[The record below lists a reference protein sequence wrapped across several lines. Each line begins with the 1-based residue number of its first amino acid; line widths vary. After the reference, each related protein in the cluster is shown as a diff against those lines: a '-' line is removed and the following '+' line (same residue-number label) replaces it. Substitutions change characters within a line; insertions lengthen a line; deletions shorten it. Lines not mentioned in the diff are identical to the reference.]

1 MIVFPNHL
9 FIGKTLKKT
18 WLISR
23 LMSANGFGRFARITS
38 PISVGSHDPGPTS
51 AKEYATRRQSSTPD
65 PIERV
70 IAKLLRIREGG
81 SAFILDRQ
89 IYARIFYVIIILYLN
104 SRNIKRPFGKKS
116 ANAAGF
122 AMESETGEMILL
134 VSRAMMFAT
143 IDRKTS
149 LFAEVLEKRLAG
161 ASHSQTEID
170 QYLVS

>member
-1 MIVFPNHL
+1 MIVLPNHL
-9 FIGKTLKKT
+9 FMGKTLKKT

-23 LMSANGFGRFARITS
+23 LMGANGHRRFARITS

-70 IAKLLRIREGG
+70 IAKLLRMREGG
-81 SAFILDRQ
+81 LALILSRR
-89 IYARIFYVIIILYLN
+89 IYARIFYIVIILYLR
-104 SRNIKRPFGKKS
+104 SRNTKRPFGKKS

-122 AMESETGEMILL
+122 ALEPETGDMILL
-134 VSRAMMFAT
+134 VSRAMMFAM

-149 LFAEVLEKRLAG
+149 LFTGVNEKRLAG
-161 ASHSQTEID
+161 SFA
-170 QYLVS
+170 L